1 MIKPFSEVLYTE
13 NDDAKHQVIGWL
25 LDNEFN
31 NAVINPDDY
40 GIDIL
45 AEKDSHQYE
54 IEVEV
59 KHNWKGERFPFGE
72 VHFPARKKKF
82 AKKSEFVWFF
92 MLNHERTHGLIVDGF
107 DFMNGSVVRKNT
119 SEYDNDLFV
128 EIPIFNCKFVNM
140 EKK

>member
-1 MIKPFSEVLYTE
+1 MIKPFSETLYTE
-13 NDDAKHQVIGWL
+13 NDDAKNQVIGWL
-25 LDNEFN
+25 LN
-31 NAVINPDDY
+31 NGFSSAVVNPDQF
-40 GIDIL
+40 GIDLL
-45 AEKDSHQYE
+45 AEKDGQQYE

-59 KHNWKGERFPFGE
+59 KHNWVGQRFPFGE

-128 EIPIFNCKFVNM
+128 EVPTFNCKFVNM